1 MVYIILNLIFLF
13 FNFARLKVIKSN
25 FVYEIVCDVSF
36 VIGIVTIMYGVNFY
50 NHPSRGNIVT
60 CIALLFC
67 CMLSIISCVL
77 IVIKNYKNN
86 K

>member
-1 MVYIILNLIFLF
+1 MPNSF
-13 FNFARLKVIKSN
+13 FIRFASESMGCQNVQSSLAL
-25 FVYEIVCDVSF
+25 
-36 VIGIVTIMYGVNFY
+36 T
-50 NHPSRGNIVT
+50 PSRGNIVT